1 MPGYVR
7 GCILE
12 DSGSVAHG
20 ARDTCKG
27 KTENTSW
34 RSLALEPPGQ
44 GHMQERAHPEGISL
58 LSTIFGPISIRLKIN
73 VGPSWMIHI
82 DTDTQARTE
91 AYRRTYRQTDTQTD
105 TDRHR

>member
-7 GCILE
+7 GGILE

-34 RSLALEPPGQ
+34 RNLALEPPGQ
-44 GHMQERAHPEGISL
+44 GHMQERAHPEGIWL
-58 LSTIFGPISIRLKIN
+58 RSTRFGPMSIQFGIN
-73 VGPSWMIHI
+73 VGPIMGQVR
-82 DTDTQARTE
+82 TVPQALSGVGS
-91 AYRRTYRQTDTQTD
+91 
-105 TDRHR
+105 